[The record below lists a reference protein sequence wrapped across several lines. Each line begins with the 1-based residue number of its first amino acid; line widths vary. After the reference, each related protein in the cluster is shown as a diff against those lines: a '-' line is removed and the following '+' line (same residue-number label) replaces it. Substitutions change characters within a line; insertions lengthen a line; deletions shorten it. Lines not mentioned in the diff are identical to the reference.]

1 MINEDLRKKI
11 DDAGFTNSIV
21 YDNPSFDDSIIG
33 VDDNGK
39 IVYSFQLMIDEFI
52 RDEMNET
59 FDGLHSDEYYDKRD
73 EAIEFIE
80 YNTVRATP
88 YMSTYGIPPLIIDY
102 NHETDGY
109 YDLVSGENYD
119 LNTIDLKFYEN
130 YKEFLSF
137 F

>member
-1 MINEDLRKKI
+1 
-11 DDAGFTNSIV
+11 
-21 YDNPSFDDSIIG
+21 
-33 VDDNGK
+33 
-39 IVYSFQLMIDEFI
+39 MIDEFI

-102 NHETDGY
+102 NPETDGY

-119 LNTIDLKFYEN
+119 LNTVEFRIDNN
-130 YKEFLSF
+130 YKKFLSF